1 MGKCNRRLDQVKEI
15 GSTSKNTIKNKY
27 KKSELI
33 QIQSASAGM
42 VRKYNRRLDQANIK
56 DGEYK
61 QSDEQTEQGLKAQK
75 CRDRVKCDDRV

>member
-42 VRKYNRRLDQANIK
+42 VRKYNRLTLRM
-56 DGEYK
+56 GGTR
-61 QSDEQTEQGLKAQK
+61 SCRPDEQTEQGLKAQK